1 MNVLHIIH
9 RSNIYYMLYSY
20 TDVRITYYI
29 YIYDSMHREE
39 KHFVFLHW
47 KMTFPSIIGKNKGL
61 EFTHSIFHQEK
72 FQGLIPAGQHK
83 RQ

>member
-1 MNVLHIIH
+1 
-9 RSNIYYMLYSY
+9 
-20 TDVRITYYI
+20 
-29 YIYDSMHREE
+29 MHREE